1 MKKTDLK
8 YFVDILMFLC
18 IVGIAG
24 IGFLMGFFLAEGP
37 TVRESEKYFLELH
50 RHQWGEIHLYLS
62 LIFAALLILHLF
74 LNWDWVKSKT
84 RGFFKGGWK
93 TALIIIAILAV
104 LIPLLFWF
112 FYPKY
117 PQEYLDYGAGRG
129 SRRGQDTFLPQQSR
143 ITQARPE
150 TGRIQEERPLQKQEA
165 ESLTERPRLKKQQTV
180 TEEEAREHEEQLVHG
195 RLETDTEGF
204 IIHGQMTMQDVVN
217 QTGIEYEKIAES
229 MGLPSRIPM
238 RESLGRL
245 RRRYGFTMQQ
255 LRDTLAGL
263 MNLNYS

>member
-37 TVRESEKYFLELH
+37 TVREAEKYFLGLH
-50 RHQWGEIHLYLS
+50 RHQWGEIHFYLS
-62 LIFAALLILHLF
+62 IAFTALVILHLL
-74 LNWDWVKSKT
+74 LNWDWVQSKSHKL
-84 RGFFKGGWK
+84 FKGGWK
-93 TALIIIAILAV
+93 TALIIIVILAV
-104 LIPLLFWF
+104 LVPLLFWL

-129 SRRGQDTFLPQQSR
+129 SRRGQDYYLPLQNR
-143 ITQARPE
+143 ITQAWPE
-150 TGRIQEERPLQKQEA
+150 TGIIQKERPLQEQEA
-165 ESLTERPRLKKQQTV
+165 KPLTEQKKPTV
-180 TEEEAREHEEQLVHG
+180 TSEEEEHEHEEQLVHG
-195 RLETDTEGF
+195 RLETDMEGF
-204 IIHGQMTMQDVVN
+204 VIHGQMTMQDVVN
-217 QTGIEYEKIAES
+217 RTGIGYERIAEA

-238 RESLGRL
+238 RVSLGRL

-255 LRDTLAGL
+255 LRDTLIAL
-263 MNLNYS
+263 MK